1 VYTHTN
7 TQLSPTKFVLCI
19 KKTNR
24 VGFRVLAIRLHPDK
38 ESHPQAAEAFVKM
51 RAAHDRLMASKYP
64 SCCLNTGLRRQGAEF
79 LHPRAR
85 ATHTGGLP
93 CTPPELFGES

>member
-1 VYTHTN
+1 MYTHTN

-51 RAAHDRLMASKYP
+51 RAAHNRLMASKYP
-64 SCCLNTGLRRQGAEF
+64 SCCLYTLTAS
-79 LHPRAR
+79 
-85 ATHTGGLP
+85 GG
-93 CTPPELFGES
+93 